1 MRPPQ
6 ENRPA
11 SARGIVVLV
20 HGLGRTSWSMAPLA
34 WAARRRG
41 YRVRNWGY
49 RSRGGTIAD
58 HGAALAA
65 MLQKLAET
73 ESGPIHVVT
82 HSLGGIVVRAALQ
95 HESASA
101 WRGRLGRIVMLA
113 PPNHGSELADRFAVW
128 PVTRRVLGPAGV
140 ALGTGESSVPQTL
153 GALPPGVEVGVIAGD
168 RTFDPILGRLMPGP
182 HDGKVSVASTHVEG
196 MTDHRVV
203 HRGHTFLML
212 APDVQSAVFGFLE
225 RGRFP

>member
-1 MRPPQ
+1 MR
-6 ENRPA
+6 E
-11 SARGIVVLV
+11 RGIVVLV

-41 YRVRNWGY
+41 YTTRNWGY

-65 MLQKLAET
+65 MLQKLSET
-73 ESGPIHVVT
+73 EPGAIHVVT
-82 HSLGGIVVRAALQ
+82 HSLGGIVVRASLQ
-95 HESASA
+95 HPSSDV

-113 PPNHGSELADRFAVW
+113 PPNHGSELADLFAAW
-128 PVTRRVLGPAGV
+128 PVTRRVLGPSGV
-140 ALGTGESSVPQTL
+140 ALGTRESSVPQAL
-153 GALPPGVEVGVIAGD
+153 GALPAGVEVGVIAGD
-168 RTFDPILGRLMPGP
+168 RTLDPILGRLVAGP

-212 APDVQSAVFGFLE
+212 APDVQTAVFAFLE
-225 RGRFP
+225 NGRFP